1 VRRVDAGAG
10 PDDAAPAEAGVSDG
24 AKLSSLSAF
33 LLKHRGSPLFRT
45 PDPDARAPDG
55 AATSTEAEEFAA
67 DLEKLGPTFVK
78 IGQMLSTRPDLVPPD
93 YVVALSRLQDQAT
106 PMPFGQVLE
115 RIEAELG
122 LAPRKVFRSLEP
134 VPIGTASFAQ
144 VHAAELP
151 SGRRVAV
158 KVQRPQLAEQ
168 VESDL
173 ASIGRLIGSLGLVT
187 GVGRRYG
194 FREWLEEFRTSVLTE
209 LDYRQEAD
217 NLDAFRR
224 NLAPYAR
231 IHVPRPVRDYST
243 RRLLTMDLAEG
254 IRVTAIPDVA
264 RPEADLGG
272 LADEL
277 GRAYL
282 DQIFVH
288 GLIHADPH
296 PGNIVLTP
304 GHELILIDLG
314 MVAYVPPRMRDQLLK
329 LVVATV
335 DGRGEQ
341 VAETF
346 AHMGTRLE
354 TFDEARFAREIGRR
368 VARYSSAG
376 AAESEGAVLM
386 DLIRIGAGA
395 GLRPPA
401 ELAVL
406 GKALL
411 NLETVALAL
420 DPAAS
425 MKQALHDHRDH
436 LFRQRAAAGFD
447 LSRLA
452 TDFFDVQ
459 ELVRDAPQRLS
470 VLLRT
475 LADNR
480 FRVHVDGLEE
490 SRLIESIQKI
500 ANRITAGVI
509 AAAMIVGA
517 ALIMDIPTSR
527 TLLGYPALALVM
539 FLIAAA
545 LGASLVLS
553 SLLGDRRARPR
564 REKDPL

>member
-1 VRRVDAGAG
+1 MS
-10 PDDAAPAEAGVSDG
+10 EG

-33 LLKHRGSPLFRT
+33 LLKHRSSPLFKSR
-45 PDPDARAPDG
+45 PPGASAPG
-55 AATSTEAEEFAA
+55 GPETSPEAEEFAA

-93 YVVALSRLQDQAT
+93 YLVALSRLQDQAT
-106 PMPFGQVLE
+106 PMPFEQVLE

-122 LAPRKVFRSLEP
+122 LAARKVFQTLEP

-144 VHAAELP
+144 VHAAVLP

-168 VESDL
+168 VENDL
-173 ASIGRLIGSLGLVT
+173 SSIGRLIASLGLVT

-194 FREWLEEFRTSVLTE
+194 FREWLDEFRTSVMTE
-209 LDYRQEAD
+209 LDYGQEAD
-217 NLDAFRR
+217 NLDAFRE

-231 IHVPRPVRDYST
+231 IHVPAPVRDYST

-264 RPEADLGG
+264 RPEADLGA
-272 LADEL
+272 LANEL

-296 PGNIVLTP
+296 PGNMVLTP
-304 GHELILIDLG
+304 EHELILLDLG

-354 TFDEARFAREIGRR
+354 DFDEARFTREIGRR

-376 AAESEGAVLM
+376 VAESEGSVLM
-386 DLIRIGAGA
+386 DLIRIGAEA

-401 ELAVL
+401 ELAIL
-406 GKALL
+406 GKTLL
-411 NLETVALAL
+411 NLESVALAL
-420 DPAAS
+420 DPGAS
-425 MKQALHDHRDH
+425 MKQALSEHRDH
-436 LFRQRAAAGFD
+436 LFRQRAAAGLD

-452 TDFFDVQ
+452 TDLFDMQ

-480 FRVHVDGLEE
+480 FRIHVAGLEE

-500 ANRITAGVI
+500 ANRVTAGVI

-527 TLLGYPALALVM
+527 TLLGYPVLALLM
-539 FLIAAA
+539 FLVAAG
-545 LGASLVLS
+545 LGAGLVIS
-553 SLLGDRRARPR
+553 SLLGDRRTQPR
-564 REKDPL
+564 HEKDPL